1 MNSWCFGCRSP
12 TTAVAASSVLRGG
25 GSKGNI
31 SSDDDDDDDD
41 ELTNQRGGNRWRASA
56 RQQRT
61 SLPQQLSSQHGRR
74 KACSLYIWN
83 APSALLHRW
92 CHHLQRDNIYEGL
105 GGKKVSRYM
114 LFVIPLCVHRSH
126 PLCVHRS
133 HSPSK
138 LTVYLY
144 IPAVCSYT
152 TRINVTTIVSM

>member
-41 ELTNQRGGNRWRASA
+41 ELTNQRGGNRWRTSA
-56 RQQRT
+56 RQRT
-61 SLPQQLSSQHGRR
+61 SLPQQLSSQHVRR

-114 LFVIPLCVHRSH
+114 LFVIPLCVHW
-126 PLCVHRS
+126 S

-144 IPAVCSYT
+144 ILAVCSYT